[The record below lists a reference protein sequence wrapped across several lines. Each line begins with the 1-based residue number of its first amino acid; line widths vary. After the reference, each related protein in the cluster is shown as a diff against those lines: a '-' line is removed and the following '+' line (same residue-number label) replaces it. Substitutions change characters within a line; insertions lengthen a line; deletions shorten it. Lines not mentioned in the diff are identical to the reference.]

1 MRVAIANWNG
11 RVSPVFDTAAQV
23 LVVDVEEACERCR
36 REEALT
42 ESLPAWRVRRLL
54 ELGVEV
60 LICGA
65 VSRPLATLLAGA
77 GIRVVPWI
85 AGPVDAVL
93 AAYLAGRLTHPQW
106 TMPGCAC
113 GQRGPSGRR
122 RGRGPAQRRQP

>member
-1 MRVAIANWNG
+1 MRLAIANWNG

-23 LVVDVEEACERCR
+23 LVVDVEEAREPCR

-93 AAYLAGRLTHPQW
+93 AAYLAGKLAHPQW

-113 GQRGPSGRR
+113 GQRGPGGRR
-122 RGRGPAQRRQP
+122 RARRE